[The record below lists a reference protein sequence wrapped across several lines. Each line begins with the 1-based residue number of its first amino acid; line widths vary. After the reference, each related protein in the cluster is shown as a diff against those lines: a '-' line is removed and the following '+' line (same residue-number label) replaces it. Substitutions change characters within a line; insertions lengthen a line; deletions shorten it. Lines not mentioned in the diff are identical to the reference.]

1 MHVPGWAAP
10 IIIGIVALIVI
21 IVLITIVVKMFWHV
35 PKADEALLISG
46 TGGTGP
52 KDTPESVR
60 FKIVTGGGAF
70 VIPGLQS
77 VSKLSLSARPVN
89 FTEPCVTKQSI
100 VVHVQCVAAFK
111 VGDDYVSIANAARRF
126 LNQQEQMAAMVNQIL
141 QGHVRSIV
149 GSLTVEELNGD
160 RDALS
165 KAVRETSSEEMS
177 KLGLIIDS
185 LQIKEITDETGYIKS
200 LSEPHN
206 AEVEMRARIARAN
219 SDSTA
224 SQRESE
230 TAADKA
236 MARRDSEIKQAGFT
250 AEIERAKA
258 ESAQAGPLAEATA
271 RQAVIE
277 QETAAAKLDAQRV
290 EQQLEAS
297 VRRPADAE
305 AYAAAKT
312 AEGQRD
318 ATILAAE
325 AHARQTELGAEAEAN
340 RTKVTADAEAHKRT
354 VEATAEAA
362 ATTAIGT
369 AEAGRTAAI
378 GAAEGEAIKAKALA
392 EAEGINARA
401 LALGTNQEAVISQ
414 QLADR
419 MPELIRAAAEPFG
432 HIDSLTVLDGADG
445 MNGMIPK
452 IIAMVGTLLPGLRK
466 GLVSSVTGTSADA
479 EPTSQVA
486 AHSDRS

>member
-52 KDTPESVR
+52 SGSAESVR
-60 FKIVTGGGAF
+60 FKIVTGKGAI

-77 VSKLSLSARPVN
+77 FSKLSLSTKTVE
-89 FTEPCVTKQSI
+89 FTEPCVTSQSI
-100 VVHVQCVAAFK
+100 PVTVECVVSFK
-111 VGDDYVSIANAARRF
+111 VGDDYVSIANAGRRF
-126 LNQQEQMAAMVNQIL
+126 LNQQDRMSSLVEQIFR
-141 QGHVRSIV
+141 GHVRSIV
-149 GSLTVEELNGD
+149 GGLTVEELIGD
-160 RDALS
+160 RNALAA
-165 KAVRETSSEEMS
+165 AVRSTSGEEMS
-177 KLGLIIDS
+177 KVGLVIDS
-185 LQIKEITDETGYIKS
+185 LQIMEITSKTDYIVNLAK
-200 LSEPHN
+200 PHS
-206 AEVEMRARIARAN
+206 AEVEKAARIAQAN
-219 SDSTA
+219 SNSAA
-224 SQRESE
+224 SQREAE
-230 TAADKA
+230 TKA
-236 MARRDSEIKQAGFT
+236 IIAEANRDSEIKVAGFT
-250 AEIERAKA
+250 AETERAKA
-258 ESAQAGPLAEATA
+258 EADQARPLAEATA
-271 RQAVIE
+271 RQAVIR
-277 QETAAAKLDAQRV
+277 QQTAAAELDASRV
-290 EQQLEAS
+290 EQELQAT
-297 VRRPADAE
+297 VRRPADAA